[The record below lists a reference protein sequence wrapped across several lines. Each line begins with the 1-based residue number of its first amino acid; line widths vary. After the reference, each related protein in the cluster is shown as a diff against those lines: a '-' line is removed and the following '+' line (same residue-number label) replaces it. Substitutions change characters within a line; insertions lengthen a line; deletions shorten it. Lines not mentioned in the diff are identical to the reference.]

1 MKNRALFRAKN
12 HFLFS
17 LPFVILKRN
26 PPFIYKTRG
35 TNRVIDKRSFAKRGR
50 GLTFRVGRRSFS
62 KPHLRPANAIHISS
76 YLRVIPSAPHGC
88 LLLINSGCQPIW
100 SIIPELFRRQC
111 RIDDIERR
119 GAIAEVSSADRRIV
133 YDPPT
138 ISSND
143 STFDPPLRSF
153 VRVEQRALTIF
164 EGRLMRNP
172 ETGMMSEAVDGRSM
186 MSTRVK
192 PSARG
197 FVEYSLSLSLSLS
210 LFLSYYVL
218 LIEPIVVAR

>member
-12 HFLFS
+12 FLSS

-111 RIDDIERR
+111 RIDDIEMR
-119 GAIAEVSSADRRIV
+119 GNPSRKYRAPIDESS
-133 YDPPT
+133 T
-138 ISSND
+138 I
-143 STFDPPLRSF
+143 PLRF
-153 VRVEQRALTIF
+153 HQTIQPSILR
-164 EGRLMRNP
+164 EGRATSAHDFRGKVNAKSGDRDD
-172 ETGMMSEAVDGRSM
+172 ERS
-186 MSTRVK
+186 
-192 PSARG
+192 G
-197 FVEYSLSLSLSLS
+197 
-210 LFLSYYVL
+210 
-218 LIEPIVVAR
+218 